1 VEIERLSSD
10 VLKKYFHQSEDF
22 EDEVL
27 SITMSKKE
35 EIDPMETHEPAV
47 QDSACVDEIM
57 NYIP

>member
-1 VEIERLSSD
+1 LSSD
-10 VLKKYFHQSEDF
+10 VVKKYFHKSEDF

-35 EIDPMETHEPAV
+35 EIDPMETQEPAV

-57 NYIP
+57 NYIH